1 MATLTAS
8 RPADLHIPKLTTSN
22 YKVWS
27 ELTTEALKGRAVWEY
42 VQGEVARP
50 EDKDQLQIW
59 VQNNAI
65 ASGIIKGTLTDSQL
79 GHVMG
84 IESAQEVWDRLKTIH
99 QSDGT
104 ARVRSLLGEF
114 MRYRLVTTIDDGAS
128 ALTRIQN
135 EIGNLK
141 TASRPSEDMKIE
153 ALLASLGPEY
163 EFIVAGIDVSD
174 TTKYEDVVAKLR
186 KAETRLKGQRQ
197 GQGQDYSQGHDQI
210 RANFTVTGSG
220 SNKDN
225 GQDNGQDSG
234 QDNSDRK
241 KRCFYCGNTGHFM
254 RECEDFL
261 NGIRQQILDEM
272 AAEDSRRLGKNHTA
286 ARTTGPLR
294 GFSAMGTSQRAHEPA
309 TDW

>member
-1 MATLTAS
+1 MATLIAS
-8 RPADLHIPKLTTSN
+8 RPADLQIPKLTASN

-42 VQGEVARP
+42 ARGEVTRP
-50 EDKDQLQIW
+50 EEKDQLQVW

-65 ASGIIKGTLTDSQL
+65 ASGIIKGALSESQL

-84 IESAQEVWDRLKTIH
+84 IESAKDVWDKLKTIH

-114 MRYRLVTTIDDGAS
+114 MRYRHVTTIDDTAS

-141 TASRPSEDMKIE
+141 PSSKPSEDVKIE

-163 EFIVAGIDVSD
+163 EFTVAGIDVSD

-186 KAETRLKGQRQ
+186 KAEARLKGQNQNQNLAR
-197 GQGQDYSQGHDQI
+197 
-210 RANFTVTGSG
+210 FTVTTGKNG
-220 SNKDN
+220 KDIS
-225 GQDNGQDSG
+225 QDNDDKDDTDQEEVG
-234 QDNSDRK
+234 K
-241 KRCFYCGNTGHFM
+241 KGKCFHCGDTGHFI
-254 RECEDFL
+254 RDCEDFL
-261 NGIRQQILDEM
+261 TEIRQQILDEM
-272 AAEDSRRLGKNHTA
+272 GIEEDTQGPRKNHTA
-286 ARTTGPLR
+286 VRMTGPPR
-294 GFSAMGTSQRAHEPA
+294 RFSAMGVPHGAHKAA
-309 TDW
+309 TVW

>member
-8 RPADLHIPKLTTSN
+8 RPADLHVPKLTTSN

-42 VQGEVARP
+42 TQGEVARP

-84 IESAQEVWDRLKTIH
+84 IESAQEVWDKLKTIH

-141 TASRPSEDMKIE
+141 TTSRPSEDMKIE

-186 KAETRLKGQRQ
+186 KAEARLKGQ
-197 GQGQDYSQGHDQI
+197 GYGPAHDQV
-210 RANFTVTGSG
+210 RANFTTTGRG
-220 SNKDN
+220 RRMGN
-225 GQDNGQDSG
+225 QDNDDKNDTDQEDV
-234 QDNSDRK
+234 DKRK
-241 KRCFYCGNTGHFM
+241 KCFHCGNTGHFI
-254 RECEDFL
+254 RECEGFL
-261 NGIRQQILDEM
+261 TEIRQQILDEM
-272 AAEDSRRLGKNHTA
+272 GIEEDIQGPGKNHTA
-286 ARTTGPLR
+286 ARMTGPLR
-294 GFSAMGTSQRAHEPA
+294 RFKTA
-309 TDW
+309 TVW

>member
-1 MATLTAS
+1 
-8 RPADLHIPKLTTSN
+8 
-22 YKVWS
+22 
-27 ELTTEALKGRAVWEY
+27 
-42 VQGEVARP
+42 
-50 EDKDQLQIW
+50 
-59 VQNNAI
+59 
-65 ASGIIKGTLTDSQL
+65 
-79 GHVMG
+79 MG
-84 IESAQEVWDRLKTIH
+84 IESAQEVWNKLKTIH

-128 ALTRIQN
+128 TLTRIQN

-141 TASRPSEDMKIE
+141 TASMPSEDMKIE

-186 KAETRLKGQRQ
+186 KAEARLKGQ
-197 GQGQDYSQGHDQI
+197 GQGQNM
-210 RANFTVTGSG
+210 ANFTTAGS
-220 SNKDN
+220 SNKKGKDIN
-225 GQDNGQDSG
+225 QDNDDTDQEDV
-234 QDNSDRK
+234 DKR

-294 GFSAMGTSQRAHEPA
+294 RSSAMGASQRAHEPA

>member
-27 ELTTEALKGRAVWEY
+27 ELITEALKGRAVWEY
-42 VQGEVARP
+42 TQGEVARP

-84 IESAQEVWDRLKTIH
+84 IESAQEVWDKLKTIH

-141 TASRPSEDMKIE
+141 TTSRPSEDMKIE

-186 KAETRLKGQRQ
+186 KAEARLKGQ
-197 GQGQDYSQGHDQI
+197 GQGYSQGHDQI
-210 RANFTVTGSG
+210 RANFTTTGRG
-220 SNKDN
+220 RRMGN
-225 GQDNGQDSG
+225 QDNDDKNDTDQEDV
-234 QDNSDRK
+234 DK
-241 KRCFYCGNTGHFM
+241 KKKCFHCGDTGHFI
-254 RECEDFL
+254 RECEGFL
-261 NGIRQQILDEM
+261 TEIRQQVLDEM
-272 AAEDSRRLGKNHTA
+272 GIEEDIQGLRKNHTA
-286 ARTTGPLR
+286 ARMTGPLR
-294 GFSAMGTSQRAHEPA
+294 RFKTA
-309 TDW
+309 TVW

>member
-1 MATLTAS
+1 M
-8 RPADLHIPKLTTSN
+8 
-22 YKVWS
+22 WS

-42 VQGEVARP
+42 TQGEVARP

-84 IESAQEVWDRLKTIH
+84 IESAQEVWDKLKTIH

-141 TASRPSEDMKIE
+141 TTSRPSEDMKIE
-153 ALLASLGPEY
+153 ALLASLRPEY

-174 TTKYEDVVAKLR
+174 TTKYKDVVAKLR
-186 KAETRLKGQRQ
+186 KAEARLK
-197 GQGQDYSQGHDQI
+197 GQDYSQGQGYDQI
-210 RANFTVTGSG
+210 RANFTITGKG
-220 SNKDN
+220 
-225 GQDNGQDSG
+225 
-234 QDNSDRK
+234 RK
-241 KRCFYCGNTGHFM
+241 KGKDINNDTDQEDVDKKKKYFHCGETGHFIK
-254 RECEDFL
+254 ECEDFL
-261 NGIRQQILDEM
+261 TEIRQQILDEM
-272 AAEDSRRLGKNHTA
+272 DIEEDI
-286 ARTTGPLR
+286 
-294 GFSAMGTSQRAHEPA
+294 
-309 TDW
+309 

>member
-8 RPADLHIPKLTTSN
+8 KPADLQIPKLTASN

-42 VQGEVARP
+42 ARGEVERP
-50 EDKDQLQIW
+50 EGKDQLQIW

-65 ASGIIKGTLTDSQL
+65 ASGIIKGALSESQL

-84 IESAQEVWDRLKTIH
+84 IESAKDVWDKLNTIH

-128 ALTRIQN
+128 TLTRIQN

-141 TASRPSEDMKIE
+141 VLSKPSDDMKIE

-163 EFIVAGIDVSD
+163 ESTVAGIDVSD

-186 KAETRLKGQRQ
+186 KAEARLKGQDQDQNLARFTSTATTDKK
-197 GQGQDYSQGHDQI
+197 GQGRKKGSCFHCGKEGHYKRECRKFLAEQADK
-210 RANFTVTGSG
+210 NDTET
-220 SNKDN
+220 
-225 GQDNGQDSG
+225 QDSRTQG
-234 QDNSDRK
+234 GKDDQDKGRYS
-241 KRCFYCGNTGHFM
+241 
-254 RECEDFL
+254 
-261 NGIRQQILDEM
+261 
-272 AAEDSRRLGKNHTA
+272 HTA
-286 ARTTGPLR
+286 APANHRPEQTRDEPRAWAVSHQAQKVTAGTGGTRTDP
-294 GFSAMGTSQRAHEPA
+294 
-309 TDW
+309 